1 MAEDGTPK
9 LALDNLLR
17 RHVKQAFVSS
27 RAHYASS
34 KGSRLD
40 RIGKISEMCMFSHV

>member
-1 MAEDGTPK
+1 
-9 LALDNLLR
+9 LALDDLLR
-17 RHVKQAFVSS
+17 RHVEQAFVSS

-40 RIGKISEMCMFSHV
+40 RIGKIPEM